1 MPLASSRETDLQLL
15 NAGLQ
20 TALPAELTSRRN
32 WLLWRLVHVPGQPK
46 PRKVPFYANGRQ
58 REGTQGD
65 AADRASLATYEEAM
79 SALRA
84 GNYSGLGFALLPEC
98 GIVALDFDNCVEAG
112 RIDPHVE
119 AVCEGT
125 YTEFSPSGKGVR
137 AFFLGSLLSKKDADA
152 KRGPFAVELF
162 GHNGFVTVTGNVTPT
177 CDLFG
182 WSCAVTQCT
191 PPVYEMY
198 RSRGWDAAASIGET
212 GESDA
217 LMRVAPTQGLTR
229 EQIAA
234 LLADIPNDLD
244 YDTWIS
250 VGMALHQET
259 QGRGFDLW
267 DAWSRTSPK
276 YTTETYGRARWESF
290 GRYSGGNQVTIATVQ
305 KLAREARGADRADGG
320 RVDMT
325 DSGNVNALFEET
337 RGDLRYIVERKH
349 WMRWTGNHTWFVD
362 ESGGVAA
369 AAAQAVAERYLR
381 TAKDLE
387 ADAERATGD
396 DRKRLLK
403 LAESNRAWA
412 NRCRNRNGVDNML
425 SLATRDSRFTISASA
440 LDRDRWALGVANG
453 VVDLNAGRL
462 RESSRDDYITK
473 CSPIAFNPNAR
484 APRWERFIDEITAL
498 PGSGGQFL
506 FRPELADYLR
516 RAVGYWA
523 TGSVQEQKMFVAVGE
538 GSNGKS
544 VLFDV
549 LAEILGPY
557 CVAIPADA
565 MMATGRD
572 NDGERPTPFARRLA
586 GARLACGTEAREGQ
600 KLNAAWVKKQT
611 GDATIT
617 ARGLHENAYTFETT
631 HKLALLTNHEPHLDH
646 MDHAARG
653 RIHTIPFDVRWNR
666 PGVPSR
672 DPRLPDG
679 DKGLM
684 QALRAEAE
692 GILAWVVRGAVA
704 YAQQGLEPPQEVA
717 ARTLAYFQDQDA
729 FAQWFAT
736 MERCPAKSGTGAA
749 MLFAAFQAWCTE
761 EGITDPAPS
770 TQRAFSKALQMQG
783 VDSVRVSSGTCWGLR
798 APVNEVAALFG

>member
-1 MPLASSRETDLQLL
+1 MHIETSTQLV
-15 NAGLQ
+15 
-20 TALPAELTSRRN
+20 LPIELTSRRN
-32 WLLWRLVHVPGQPK
+32 WLLWRLVHVHGQPR

-79 SALRA
+79 TALRA
-84 GNYSGLGFALLPEC
+84 GSYSGLGFALLPDC
-98 GIVALDFDNCVEAG
+98 GIVALDFDNCVAAG
-112 RIDPHVE
+112 IIDPQVE

-152 KRGPFAVELF
+152 KRGPFAVEVF
-162 GHNGFVTVTGNVTPT
+162 GHNGFVTVTGSVTPT

-182 WSCAVTQCT
+182 WSSAVAQCT
-191 PPVYEMY
+191 PAVYEMY
-198 RSRGWDAAASIGET
+198 RSRGWDAAARISDT
-212 GESDA
+212 PDSDA

-234 LLADIPNDLD
+234 LLADVPNDVD

-250 VGMALHQET
+250 VGMAVHQEM
-259 QGRGFDLW
+259 QGQGFDLW
-267 DAWSRTSPK
+267 DAWSRSSPK
-276 YTTETYGRARWESF
+276 YTTEEYGRARWDSF
-290 GRYSGGNQVTIATVQ
+290 GRYTGGNQVTIATVQ

-337 RGDLRYIVERKH
+337 RGNLRYIVERKH
-349 WMRWTGNHTWFVD
+349 WMRWNGQTWRVD
-362 ESGGVAA
+362 ESGSAAA

-381 TAKDLE
+381 EAKRLEKE
-387 ADAERATGD
+387 ADRAAGD

-403 LAESNRAWA
+403 LGESNRAWA
-412 NRCRNRNGVDNML
+412 NRCRNRTGVDNML
-425 SLATRDSRFTISASA
+425 SLAARDERFTISVSA

-453 VVDLNAGRL
+453 VVDLRTGQL
-462 RESSRDDYITK
+462 RESSREDYITK
-473 CSPIAFNPNAR
+473 RSPINFNPTAR
-484 APRWERFIDEITAL
+484 APRWERFVDEITAL
-498 PGSGGQFL
+498 PAAGGQFL

-523 TGSVQEQKMFVAVGE
+523 TGSVQEQKMFVCVGE

-544 VLFDV
+544 LLFDV
-549 LAEILGPY
+549 LAEVLGPY
-557 CVAIPADA
+557 SVAIPADA

-586 GARLACGTEAREGQ
+586 GARLAYGTEAKEGQ

-611 GDATIT
+611 GDATLT
-617 ARGLHENAYTFETT
+617 ARGLHENAFTFEIT

-679 DKGLM
+679 DKGLL

-692 GILAWVVRGAVA
+692 GILSWVVRGAVA

-717 ARTLAYFQDQDA
+717 SRTLAYFQDQDA

-749 MLFAAFQAWCTE
+749 MLFASFQAWCTS
-761 EGITDPAPS
+761 EGIPGAAPA
-770 TQRAFSKALQMQG
+770 TQRAFSKALQIHG
-783 VDSVRVSSGTCWGLR
+783 VDSARVSTGTSWGLR
-798 APVNEVAALFG
+798 APANEVAELFG